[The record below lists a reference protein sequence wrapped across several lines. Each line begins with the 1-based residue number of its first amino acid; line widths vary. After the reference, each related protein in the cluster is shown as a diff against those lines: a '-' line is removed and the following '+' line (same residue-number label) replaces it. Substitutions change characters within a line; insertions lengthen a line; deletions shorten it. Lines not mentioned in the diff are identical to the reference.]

1 MTTTDAESEAV
12 EPVVELVDTPEKRK
26 GILHYIGV
34 GLSGG
39 LLLLVAALAVLLIA
53 LPAAVGGMPLT
64 VLTSS
69 MKPGLPPGTL
79 IVVKPTPVDEIRV
92 GDVVT
97 FQLHSGEPTLVTHRV
112 IERSV
117 SSNGDVAFV
126 TKGDNNDLPDDPIR
140 EIQIRG
146 TLWYSF
152 PWLGWVNNAL
162 NGEARSWLVPLAAG
176 GLFAY
181 AGYLVISASVASAK
195 KRKAA
200 SDESAAAS

>member
-1 MTTTDAESEAV
+1 MTTTDAVEEVAAEAA
-12 EPVVELVDTPEKRK
+12 EPEKRK
-26 GILHYIGV
+26 GVLHYIGV

-69 MKPGLPPGTL
+69 MEPGLPPGTL
-79 IVVKPTPVDEIRV
+79 IVVKPTPVEEIRV

-97 FQLHSGEPTLVTHRV
+97 FQLRSGEPILVTHRV

-117 SSNGDVAFV
+117 SSNGEVAFV
-126 TKGDNNDLPDDPIR
+126 TKGDNNDLADDPIR

-162 NGEARSWLVPLAAG
+162 NGEARGWLVPLAAG

-200 SDESAAAS
+200 SDESATAS

>member
-1 MTTTDAESEAV
+1 VAEAAD
-12 EPVVELVDTPEKRK
+12 PVVELVETPEKRK
-26 GILHYIGV
+26 GVLRYIGV

-69 MKPGLPPGTL
+69 MEPGLPPGTL
-79 IVVKPTPVDEIRV
+79 IVVKPTPIEEIRV

-97 FQLHSGEPTLVTHRV
+97 FQLRSGEPILVTHRV
-112 IERSV
+112 VERSV
-117 SSNGDVAFV
+117 SSNGEVALV

-140 EIQIRG
+140 EIQVRG

-162 NGEARSWLVPLAAG
+162 NGEARDWLVPLAAG

-181 AGYLVISASVASAK
+181 AGYLMISASVASAK

>member
-1 MTTTDAESEAV
+1 MTTTDAEAEAAD
-12 EPVVELVDTPEKRK
+12 PVELVESPEKRK
-26 GILHYIGV
+26 GVLHYIGV

-69 MKPGLPPGTL
+69 MEPGLPPGTL
-79 IVVKPTPVDEIRV
+79 IVVKPTPVQEIRV

-97 FQLHSGEPTLVTHRV
+97 FQLRSGEPTLVTHRV

-117 SSNGDVAFV
+117 SSNGDVALV

-176 GLFAY
+176 CLFAY
-181 AGYLVISASVASAK
+181 AGYLVISASVASSK

-200 SDESAAAS
+200 SDESDTAS